1 MCVHRVIW
9 IHTSKC
15 ENHSLAK
22 PQTCELYPPP
32 HASSLDIGVAK
43 AVEVLISSCFGAE
56 AGTSVTCCPSSSAR
70 DYWCTAKAKTPC
82 CPARYQNNV
91 DRFICGT
98 VAWLLSC
105 KRNSIEKESTSFNI
119 RAANVSL
126 LNKLSTPFF
135 PATDLRQTIDDEFEG
150 LLTRYRLSSCLFS
163 WVSPLLLSLSPFWLI
178 RFFDWLDKSNRGGY
192 RCDHSMALG
201 PILENT

>member
-1 MCVHRVIW
+1 MKKFSSEFICEEGPKLQKRLFTPTWYPVHHMSFSNRTVMCVHRVIW

-70 DYWCTAKAKTPC
+70 DY
-82 CPARYQNNV
+82 
-91 DRFICGT
+91 
-98 VAWLLSC
+98 
-105 KRNSIEKESTSFNI
+105 
-119 RAANVSL
+119 
-126 LNKLSTPFF
+126 
-135 PATDLRQTIDDEFEG
+135 
-150 LLTRYRLSSCLFS
+150 
-163 WVSPLLLSLSPFWLI
+163 
-178 RFFDWLDKSNRGGY
+178 
-192 RCDHSMALG
+192 
-201 PILENT
+201 

>member
-1 MCVHRVIW
+1 MKKFSSEFIREEGPKLQKRLFTPTWYPVHYMSFSNRTVMCVHRVIW

-82 CPARYQNNV
+82 CRPG
-91 DRFICGT
+91 IKTTST
-98 VAWLLSC
+98 V
-105 KRNSIEKESTSFNI
+105 SFVAQWHSGFCVNP
-119 RAANVSL
+119 
-126 LNKLSTPFF
+126 KTP
-135 PATDLRQTIDDEFEG
+135 P
-150 LLTRYRLSSCLFS
+150 
-163 WVSPLLLSLSPFWLI
+163 
-178 RFFDWLDKSNRGGY
+178 
-192 RCDHSMALG
+192 H
-201 PILENT
+201 